1 MERYFRGGNM
11 KLQVLGP
18 GCPSCEKL
26 ASNAAAAARELN
38 LDFKLEKVKD
48 MQKIMEFGVMIT
60 PALVVNG
67 EVKSVG
73 RIQSVEEIKKLL
85 R

>member
-1 MERYFRGGNM
+1 MM

-18 GCPSCEKL
+18 GCPNCEKL
-26 ASNAAAAARELN
+26 AANVAAAARELN
-38 LDFKLEKVKD
+38 LNFELEKVKD

-60 PALVVNG
+60 PALVVDG

-73 RIQSVEEIKKLL
+73 RIQSVEELKKLL
-85 R
+85 Q

>member
-1 MERYFRGGNM
+1 M

-18 GCPSCEKL
+18 GCPNCEKL

-38 LDFKLEKVKD
+38 LDFELEKVKD

-60 PALVVNG
+60 PALVVDG